1 MNMEERI
8 HIRDLDICG
17 VSDKGDEELA
27 RIQLPRA
34 NR

>member
-8 HIRDLDICG
+8 HIRNLDIYA
-17 VSDKGDEELA
+17 VSDTGDEELA
-27 RIQLPRA
+27 RIQLPLA